1 MKRGLI
7 TFICLLSCLWVAGQ
21 SIFSSGTW
29 YKIGVTEDGIYKI
42 DRDFISN
49 TLKINVSSLDPR
61 TIKLYGKGGGLLPQE
76 NSSSRYSDPPELAI
90 YASGEGDGAMDTED
104 YFLFYGQSPHR
115 IHFDAEGNLQRG
127 RNFYSDTTYYFLTY
141 GDTPGKRMETQQ
153 NGATIGP
160 FNSTFPDFVYH
171 ELDETNLIKSGR
183 EWFGE
188 AFGSGQGFATEL
200 TFSFDLQGI
209 GSSLNFYSALIG
221 ASEGD
226 CSFDI
231 YYNDDLL
238 DHVEIDSIATDRDDP
253 LVIYSDRGILATS
266 DLTITNVQPSFDL
279 RYRFNKSPTQ
289 LITSRGYLDYFLLN
303 FERSLVLYGN
313 YTFFRSRDG
322 VTSFEI
328 ITSEPAPLVWDLA
341 DAVNPKIQL
350 FQKTATG
357 LTFTGSISDLNEY
370 VILSPTDL
378 PAPDY
383 FGEIGNQNLKALT
396 NLDGVII
403 THPLFRSEA
412 ERLAAF
418 HRAHDQLE
426 VTVVTPQE
434 IYNEFSSGMQ
444 DLTAIRDYL
453 RYVKDAGNT
462 LKYACLFG
470 DASYDY
476 KRRESVN
483 TNFVPAYESRD
494 SFHKIFSYS
503 SDDFI
508 GFLEEDEGDWI
519 EQRSGDHTLD
529 IGVGRLPVKTLEEAT
544 LLVDKIIRYATSPST
559 FGKWRTKVVYMA
571 DDGDSNQHMK
581 DVEHLQERISSSNPE
596 YEVKRLFLDNYAQEE
611 EGNNII
617 RSPEMQRSFKE
628 QIKNGALIVDYLGH
642 GNPTVLMEE
651 QVITRQLVDELSNR
665 HKLPM
670 MVTATCD
677 FGKYDDPGEVSGAE
691 IFLLHP
697 SGGAIGLLTTTRAV
711 YSSTNRPLN
720 EAFHDYVF
728 QKIGGKYPR
737 LGDVV
742 RETKNNGLAG
752 PVNRNFALLG
762 DPMLQLNYPEL
773 TISFD
778 GLESETDTLSALEHV
793 TLKGEVRRDSIN
805 REDTFS
811 GTATITVLDIPQ
823 EQTTRGQESAP
834 FTYYEQVNALFRGE
848 VTVDS
853 GAFEVQFI
861 IPKNTSY
868 KYQNGKILAYA
879 FDNENLIDASGAS
892 TNFVLGGTAPAA
904 SDLQPPT
911 ISLYLNEPSF
921 QSGGTVGSGS
931 LLIAKIFDAH
941 GINLSANGFDQGIFL
956 SLNDEEPFN
965 INEFYTA
972 DKDTYKSGTLTY
984 PLQDLPAGKYTATIK
999 LKDAY
1004 NNAAIAQVEFK
1015 VSDQPKIRVYNL
1027 INYPNPVSALQETR
1041 FVFEHDR
1048 EGEGLKIRL
1057 SIFDSGG
1064 NLVNSREFLNDES
1077 PRLIDDITWIPAS
1090 DGGQP
1095 IRGGIYFYRLEVKSN
1110 LDGASNESVGRM
1122 IIHN

>member
-7 TFICLLSCLWVAGQ
+7 TFIFLLSCLWAAGQ
-21 SIFSSGTW
+21 SIFESGPW

-42 DRDFISN
+42 DRDFLSK
-49 TLKINVSSLDPR
+49 TLKINVSALDPR
-61 TIKLYGKGGGLLPQE
+61 TVKLYGKGGGLLPQE
-76 NSSSRYSDPPELAI
+76 NSAFRYSDPPELAL
-90 YASGEGDGAMDTED
+90 YAFGEQDGALDSED

-115 IHFDAEGNLQRG
+115 ISFDAEGNLLRE

-141 GDTPGKRMETQQ
+141 GDISGKRMEAQQ
-153 NGATIGP
+153 NGVAIGA
-160 FNSTFPDFVYH
+160 FNSTFPDFFYH
-171 ELDETNLIKSGR
+171 ELDAANLIKSGR

-188 AFGSGQGFATEL
+188 AFGSGKGFATEL
-200 TFSFDLQGI
+200 IFSFDLQGI
-209 GSSLNFYSALIG
+209 GTSLDFYSALIG

-238 DHVEIDSIATDRDDP
+238 DHVEIDSIATDEDDP

-266 DLTITNVQPSFDL
+266 DLTVTNVQPSFDL
-279 RYRFNKSPTQ
+279 RYRFNKSPTP
-289 LITSRGYLDYFLLN
+289 LITSRGYLDYFLLD
-303 FERSLVLYGN
+303 FERSLALYEDF
-313 YTFFRSRDG
+313 TFFRSRNG
-322 VTSFEI
+322 ATSFEI
-328 ITSEPAPLVWDLA
+328 TTSEQSPLVWDLA
-341 DAVNPKIQL
+341 DPINPKIQL

-370 VILSPTDL
+370 VIFSSMDL
-378 PAPDY
+378 PTPGY
-383 FGEIGNQNLKALT
+383 FGAIANQNLKALT

-403 THPLFRSEA
+403 THLLFKPEA
-412 ERLAAF
+412 ERLAEF
-418 HRAHDQLE
+418 HRTHGQLA
-426 VTVVTPQE
+426 VAVVTPQQ

-444 DLTAIRDYL
+444 DLTSIRDYL
-453 RYVKDAGNT
+453 KYVKDSGSR

-476 KRRESVN
+476 KRRETAN
-483 TNFVPAYESRD
+483 TNFVPVYESRD

-503 SDDFI
+503 SDDYI
-508 GFLEEDEGDWI
+508 GFLEEEEGDWI

-544 LLVDKIIRYATSPST
+544 LLVDKLIRYTTSPST

-571 DDGDSNQHMK
+571 DDGDGNQHMR
-581 DVEHLQERISSSNPE
+581 DVELLQERIASSNPE
-596 YEVKRLFLDNYAQEE
+596 YEVKRLFLDNFAQEE
-611 EGNNII
+611 EGNATF

-642 GNPTVLMEE
+642 GNPTALMKE
-651 QVITRQLVDELSNR
+651 QVITRQLSDELSNR

-697 SGGAIGLLTTTRAV
+697 SGGAIALLTTTRAV
-711 YSSTNRPLN
+711 YSSTNKALN

-728 QKIGGKYPR
+728 QKIDGEYPR

-762 DPMLQLNYPEL
+762 DPMLKLNYPEL
-773 TISFD
+773 TIAFGD
-778 GLESETDTLSALEHV
+778 LESETDTLSALEHV
-793 TLKGEVRRDSIN
+793 TLKGEIRRDSIN

-811 GTATITVLDIPQ
+811 GTATVTVLDIPQ
-823 EQTTRGQESAP
+823 QNTTRGEENAP
-834 FTYYEQVNALFRGE
+834 FTYFEQVNALFRGE

-853 GAFEVQFI
+853 GVFEVQFI

-868 KYQNGKILAYA
+868 KYQEGKILAYA
-879 FDNENLIDASGAS
+879 FDEENLADASGAS
-892 TNFVLGGTAPAA
+892 TNFVLGGTAPAVT
-904 SDLQPPT
+904 DLQAPT
-911 ISLYLNEPSF
+911 ISLYLNEPTF
-921 QSGGTVGSGS
+921 QPGATVGSGS
-931 LLIAKIFDAH
+931 LLIAKIFDKH

-956 SLNDEEPFN
+956 SLNDEESFK

-972 DKDTYKSGTLTY
+972 DKDTYQSGTVTY

-1027 INYPNPVSALQETR
+1027 VNYPNPVSALQETR

-1077 PRLIDDITWIPAS
+1077 PRMIDDITWIPAS

-1095 IRGGIYFYRLEVKSN
+1095 VRGGIYFYKLEVKSN